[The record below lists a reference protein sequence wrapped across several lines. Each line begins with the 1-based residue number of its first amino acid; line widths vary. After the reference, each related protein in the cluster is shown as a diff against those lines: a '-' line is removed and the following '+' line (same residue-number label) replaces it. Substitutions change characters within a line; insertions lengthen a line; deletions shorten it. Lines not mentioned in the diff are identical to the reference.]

1 VTTGVHATIHRII
14 AAFDGALEGLDLR
27 TDPLDVERWSVLV
40 HEAMANRA
48 RFFHGSEHI
57 FDVVRGTRAGD
68 QAGADPLETLAILF
82 HDVVYV
88 QVDGALDQRI
98 ARILEGV
105 IRHED
110 GGGYR
115 LADLDA
121 LAEPLVLH
129 VAQVFGLSSGQE
141 LSPFAGLNEFASALV
156 AARQLGPL
164 LREVQVIAVAACI
177 EATIPFRGLDQRG
190 LGPYDRLAERLR
202 RLSLDGRPLDEVRV
216 AEAVT
221 RAVRVANSDV
231 GNFGDPDPAT
241 FLDHTWNL
249 LPESNPALQLPTAY
263 TVRQYRVALHQMEVF
278 LSTLSGERV
287 FHRWGGVPDEATYR
301 GLVARA
307 GNNLGIGVRYLRVK
321 LYTAAILESLAMESG
336 GDAPLELFAGAIPRQ
351 GTDLARVERHLPI
364 EAVVAFEERR
374 GRAGRPG
381 SRGGGGGDGAS
392 GVEVG
397 AVRPGSDPGSDP
409 QSDPG
414 LLALFVTGRA
424 HDSSF
429 DLRGS
434 PLSAFLY
441 RRLGEAGV
449 EAALPSL
456 RDFSAG
462 RLGPM
467 AFLRAQS
474 PAALSAIASIAWAA
488 SRVATTRTARL
499 GQLALGFAESAGA
512 TSTA

>member
-1 VTTGVHATIHRII
+1 
-14 AAFDGALEGLDLR
+14 
-27 TDPLDVERWSVLV
+27 
-40 HEAMANRA
+40 
-48 RFFHGSEHI
+48 
-57 FDVVRGTRAGD
+57 
-68 QAGADPLETLAILF
+68 
-82 HDVVYV
+82 
-88 QVDGALDQRI
+88 
-98 ARILEGV
+98 
-105 IRHED
+105 
-110 GGGYR
+110 
-115 LADLDA
+115 
-121 LAEPLVLH
+121 
-129 VAQVFGLSSGQE
+129 
-141 LSPFAGLNEFASALV
+141 
-156 AARQLGPL
+156 
-164 LREVQVIAVAACI
+164 
-177 EATIPFRGLDQRG
+177 
-190 LGPYDRLAERLR
+190 
-202 RLSLDGRPLDEVRV
+202 
-216 AEAVT
+216 
-221 RAVRVANSDV
+221 
-231 GNFGDPDPAT
+231 
-241 FLDHTWNL
+241 
-249 LPESNPALQLPTAY
+249 
-263 TVRQYRVALHQMEVF
+263 
-278 LSTLSGERV
+278 V

-351 GTDLARVERHLPI
+351 GVDRARVERRLPI

-374 GRAGRPG
+374 GRAARPESTG
-381 SRGGGGGDGAS
+381 DGGGDGD
-392 GVEVG
+392 GDG
-397 AVRPGSDPGSDP
+397 AAHPRA
-409 QSDPG
+409 DPG

-441 RRLGEAGV
+441 RRLGESGV

-499 GQLALGFAESAGA
+499 GDLARSFAELVGA
-512 TSTA
+512 APPPP

>member
-27 TDPLDVERWSVLV
+27 TDPLDVERWSLLV

-57 FDVVRGTRAGD
+57 FDVVRGTRAGSQTGD
-68 QAGADPLETLAILF
+68 QAGAQDREDPLETLAILF

-88 QVDGALDQRI
+88 QVDGALDRRV
-98 ARILEGV
+98 ARILDGV

-121 LAEPLVLH
+121 LGEPLVLQ
-129 VAQVFGLSSGQE
+129 VARVFGLSSGQE

-164 LREVQVIAVAACI
+164 LREGQVIAMAACI
-177 EATIPFRGLDQRG
+177 EATIPFRGPDQRG

-202 RLSLDGRPLDEVRV
+202 RLSLDGRPLDEARV

-249 LPESNPALQLPTAY
+249 LPETNPALQLPTAY
-263 TVRQYRVALHQMEVF
+263 TVRQYRVALQQMEVF

-307 GNNLGIGVRYLRVK
+307 ANNLGIGVRYLRVK
-321 LYTAAILESLAMESG
+321 LYTAAILEALASESG
-336 GDAPLELFAGAIPRQ
+336 GDAPLELFAGAIPKQ
-351 GTDLARVERHLPI
+351 GEDLARVERHLPI
-364 EAVVAFEERR
+364 EAVVA
-374 GRAGRPG
+374 GG
-381 SRGGGGGDGAS
+381 SGGAGGGAAHA
-392 GVEVG
+392 E
-397 AVRPGSDPGSDP
+397 ADPE
-409 QSDPG
+409 

-441 RRLGEAGV
+441 RRLGEPGMQ
-449 EAALPSL
+449 AALASL
-456 RDFSAG
+456 RDFCAG

-467 AFLRAQS
+467 GFLRVQS
-474 PAALSAIASIAWAA
+474 PAALSGIASIAWAA
-488 SRVATTRTARL
+488 SRVATTRTGRL
-499 GQLALGFAESAGA
+499 GDLARSFAESAGA
-512 TSTA
+512 ASSP

>member
-1 VTTGVHATIHRII
+1 V
-14 AAFDGALEGLDLR
+14 
-27 TDPLDVERWSVLV
+27 
-40 HEAMANRA
+40 
-48 RFFHGSEHI
+48 
-57 FDVVRGTRAGD
+57 
-68 QAGADPLETLAILF
+68 
-82 HDVVYV
+82 
-88 QVDGALDQRI
+88 
-98 ARILEGV
+98 
-105 IRHED
+105 
-110 GGGYR
+110 
-115 LADLDA
+115 
-121 LAEPLVLH
+121 
-129 VAQVFGLSSGQE
+129 
-141 LSPFAGLNEFASALV
+141 
-156 AARQLGPL
+156 
-164 LREVQVIAVAACI
+164 
-177 EATIPFRGLDQRG
+177 
-190 LGPYDRLAERLR
+190 
-202 RLSLDGRPLDEVRV
+202 
-216 AEAVT
+216 VT

-301 GLVARA
+301 ELVARA
-307 GNNLGIGVRYLRVK
+307 GNNLGIGGRYLRVK
-321 LYTAAILESLAMESG
+321 LYTAAILESLALESG

-351 GTDLARVERHLPI
+351 GADRARVERHLPI

-374 GRAGRPG
+374 GRAAARPEPRG
-381 SRGGGGGDGAS
+381 DGGGASGARDQHGEGDGDGDGDGDGAAHP
-392 GVEVG
+392 G
-397 AVRPGSDPGSDP
+397 ADPE
-409 QSDPG
+409 

-456 RDFSAG
+456 RDFSGG

-488 SRVATTRTARL
+488 SRVATTRAARL
-499 GQLALGFAESAGA
+499 GELARSFAESAGT
-512 TSTA
+512 TSPA